1 MRASRLILLLLG
13 LAIVLY
19 LVKTQSGLFGPRPSE
34 AGAGSE
40 PASPVDRARTVREK
54 ADHRAAES
62 ENTSREADTGASQAA
77 GVTENMTPDQVRTL
91 LGPPDEVQA
100 GTADNGR
107 AQETWTYRRV
117 GKTVVFENGVAV
129 SIR

>member
-1 MRASRLILLLLG
+1 MRASRLVLLLVG

-19 LVKTQSGLFGPRPSE
+19 LIKNQSGLFGPRPSD
-34 AGAGSE
+34 AGAG
-40 PASPVDRARTVREK
+40 PASPIDRARAIKAK
-54 ADHRAAES
+54 ADSKAAENES
-62 ENTSREADTGASQAA
+62 ASREADSNAPQAA
-77 GVTENMTPDQVRTL
+77 GVTENMTPDQVRAL
-91 LGPPDEVQA
+91 LGPPDEVQT

-107 AQETWTYRRV
+107 PQETWTYRRV